1 MNIFKRIK
9 PIVKRFATPITIMV
23 VPHARFKPLKLRI
36 PLLFLVIS
44 IFFWSTGLGYVLSIG
59 VDAIKYRAM
68 EKKVRLF
75 SDKFNELRSTIVS
88 LKIAESEFRKLFSH
102 KSKEEVLE
110 SVNII
115 ETNSVDFE
123 FLKRQVNETVDSITE
138 IKKFL
143 KEQKDV
149 YMSTPKGW
157 PVQGVVTSYYGM
169 RQHPILGRAVFHAGI
184 DIRVPQGTPIKA
196 TADGIVSFSGWIT
209 GSGHTIVLEHGHGYT
224 TVYAHNSKNHVNV
237 GKRVKRGDM
246 IAISGSS
253 GDATGPHL
261 HYEVW
266 KNSTQIDPLPYIKGG

>member
-44 IFFWSTGLGYVLSIG
+44 IFFWSTGFGYVLSIG

-110 SVNII
+110 SLRVH
-115 ETNSVDFE
+115 S
-123 FLKRQVNETVDSITE
+123 
-138 IKKFL
+138 
-143 KEQKDV
+143 
-149 YMSTPKGW
+149 PKLA
-157 PVQGVVTSYYGM
+157 S
-169 RQHPILGRAVFHAGI
+169 
-184 DIRVPQGTPIKA
+184 
-196 TADGIVSFSGWIT
+196 
-209 GSGHTIVLEHGHGYT
+209 
-224 TVYAHNSKNHVNV
+224 
-237 GKRVKRGDM
+237 
-246 IAISGSS
+246 
-253 GDATGPHL
+253 
-261 HYEVW
+261 
-266 KNSTQIDPLPYIKGG
+266 